1 MPTFQQDARITV
13 KKRNVTWT
21 HERFG
26 PTSRRAFSRPTDSVD
41 VKLVAESSNGPSTP
55 GTID

>member
-21 HERFG
+21 HDTFWTDLALSLVLAER
-26 PTSRRAFSRPTDSVD
+26 RR
-41 VKLVAESSNGPSTP
+41 
-55 GTID
+55 